1 MKKVIFTS
9 NNITSAGSGIF
20 CKVSEDNR
28 FIAPIFVSVN
38 HLPNTSSLYTFYFN
52 GSINHTGLS
61 YSYAEEAWQ
70 ACMEM
75 LGATEIYPVKERQL
89 KRWFGDIYKTP
100 LAEFKE
106 QLSKEKME
114 EREKA
119 KLKKKKASQ
128 NLWLKNNGFWN
139 QKEDKL

>member
-20 CKVSEDNR
+20 CKVTEDNE
-28 FIAPIFVSVN
+28 FVDPLFVSVN
-38 HLPNTSSLYTFYFN
+38 HLPNASSLYTFYFN
-52 GSINHTGLS
+52 GSINHTRLS
-61 YSYAEEAWQ
+61 YSYAEDAWQ

-89 KRWFGDIYKTP
+89 KQWFGDTYKTP

-114 EREKA
+114 ERQ
-119 KLKKKKASQ
+119 KKKITEEGKKKRPNQ
-128 NLWLKNNGFWN
+128 LWLRSKNGYWN
-139 QKEDKL
+139 